1 MRTAIR
7 EVFIAA
13 CEACGLQPSLAFR
26 TGADAWVRLGKSS
39 ETAPPRA
46 VQA

>member
-13 CEACGLQPSLAFR
+13 CEACGLQPSLAFQ
-26 TGADAWVRLGKSS
+26 TGADAWVRLGRAS
-39 ETAPPRA
+39 ETTAPRA